1 MNDMVTTRVET
12 RGDAGRV
19 AYVTVN
25 NPGERNALGRKG
37 KEALIAAFREL
48 AGDEALRVAVLT
60 GAGDRS
66 FIAGANLKEMAE
78 VDWKNAEDISTKTHL
93 ACDAIRRLPVPVIA
107 RVNGYCLGAGMELA
121 ASCDM
126 RVGVDTAKFGMPE
139 VRFGIPSGMEAC
151 LLPGLIGWG
160 KTREQVQQYG
170 YARAH
175 ERLRRAVHAFLQL
188 LVITCRNEMRV
199 HAAHL
204 LQRAVFGEAVDPIGA
219 AQGEVLH
226 LEQMAPQY
234 LETKRRPPLTALPE
248 QIDHLAERPHLAV
261 LAPREIDGRADDI
274 LEALPVRHAIHH
286 ERRQRAAS
294 VHHGELAALLR
305 VVERD
310 VALGELAHTRI
321 PMPGADE

>member
-25 NPGERNALGRKG
+25 NTGERNALGRKG

-107 RVNGYCLGAGMELA
+107 RVNGYCLGAGRELA

-160 KTREQVQQYG
+160 KTRELVLTGELIDAQE
-170 YARAH
+170 AH
-175 ERLRRAVHAFLQL
+175 RCGFLDRLVAPATLDAAVEKWVAAILAAGPRAVRLQKRLVQDWERMSIIDAVRQGIAAIVEARKTDEPQRLMRAF
-188 LVITCRNEMRV
+188 
-199 HAAHL
+199 
-204 LQRAVFGEAVDPIGA
+204 
-219 AQGEVLH
+219 
-226 LEQMAPQY
+226 
-234 LETKRRPPLTALPE
+234 
-248 QIDHLAERPHLAV
+248 AERKKK
-261 LAPREIDGRADDI
+261 
-274 LEALPVRHAIHH
+274 
-286 ERRQRAAS
+286 
-294 VHHGELAALLR
+294 
-305 VVERD
+305 
-310 VALGELAHTRI
+310 
-321 PMPGADE
+321 